1 MDDLHAQLM
10 DDEKVLWEGHP
21 DKKAFVLT
29 HWFGSGLI
37 FVIVWTLFTAAFV
50 GTMFAS
56 GMTLDD
62 MPFPKII
69 PIGFIILWMT
79 PVWSHIFSG
88 FASFFTYKSYYY
100 LITDK
105 RVIMRAG
112 WLSYAYVSV
121 FYQNI
126 VDLHMYAGIIDHSCG
141 SGTISMTQLGHMG
154 EHHIMTNVPNCPNA
168 FKVIQEAMKNVKADD
183 RFDSV
188 F

>member
-29 HWFGSGLI
+29 HWFGSGLM

-69 PIGFIILWMT
+69 PIGLYGATFLAA
-79 PVWSHIFSG
+79 SHLF
-88 FASFFTYKSYYY
+88 
-100 LITDK
+100 
-105 RVIMRAG
+105 
-112 WLSYAYVSV
+112 
-121 FYQNI
+121 
-126 VDLHMYAGIIDHSCG
+126 LHI
-141 SGTISMTQLGHMG
+141 
-154 EHHIMTNVPNCPNA
+154 
-168 FKVIQEAMKNVKADD
+168 KVIII
-183 RFDSV
+183 
-188 F
+188 

>member
-29 HWFGSGLI
+29 HCFGSGLV
-37 FVIVWTLFTAAFV
+37 FAIVWTLFAAAFV
-50 GTMFAS
+50 GTSLAC
-56 GMTLDD
+56 GMNLDEL
-62 MPFPKII
+62 PFPKIV
-69 PIGFIILWMT
+69 PIGFMILWMT
-79 PVWSHIFSG
+79 PVWSHILGS

-100 LITDK
+100 LVTDK

-126 VDLHMYAGIIDHSCG
+126 GDLHMFAGIIDHSCG

-154 EHHIMTNVPNCPNA
+154 ERHIMSNVPDCQKV
-168 FKVIQEAMKNVKADD
+168 FKIIQETMKDVKPNTLV
-183 RFDSV
+183 SV
-188 F
+188 S